1 MKVVLLFF
9 VFLFYSLHAHAIPE
23 AKTSFWKGGMVL
35 HQRNSNHNR
44 VIKHIEINERPVK
57 RITSND
63 SKNSISSKNSIV
75 VKAKGGSLNEAL
87 NNAFKV
93 AIDNEVGLI
102 LDTERHAKNGEIFH
116 SQILSY
122 SAGYIKHYE
131 ILKHEHNREKDE
143 HQIRINVIVASSKL
157 KNYLL
162 VADNDSKF
170 FNVDEIKTRIKSLK
184 KSKLDREILV
194 RNFFKNFPEGAF
206 DIQVKKFSHKIDSQF
221 KSSLNI
227 PIDIAWNQE
236 YIEALFEL
244 YTVISDSDYDTP
256 KYYKGD
262 SNFIRHGVPKG
273 DFVFIDR
280 VKKPKLLRRFNPN
293 NYYDYSGNILNIK
306 GFKITDKHLSSLLW
320 QLNKDMGKASLC
332 VTIKSKN
339 GELERFCENSS
350 TIFQSG
356 LISLGH
362 YKHHSGFIF
371 DPDTKR
377 VTKKLQ
383 IDESSLQKFAGP
395 SEISAYIINC
405 NEGRGRNNCSY
416 F

>member
-1 MKVVLLFF
+1 MF
-9 VFLFYSLHAHAIPE
+9 VCLFYSPYATSE
-23 AKTSFWKGGMVL
+23 TKTSSWKGGILL

-44 VIKHIEINERPVK
+44 VIKDIEINERPVK

-75 VKAKGGSLNEAL
+75 VKVKGVSLNDAL
-87 NNAFKV
+87 NNAFKI

-131 ILKHEHNREKDE
+131 ILKHEHNKERNE
-143 HQIRINVIVASSKL
+143 HQIRVNVIVASSKL

-162 VADNDSKF
+162 VADNDPKF

-206 DIQVKKFSHKIDSQF
+206 DIQVKKFSHKIDSQG
-221 KSSLNI
+221 KSSLII

-256 KYYKGD
+256 KNYKGD
-262 SNFIRHGVPKG
+262 SNFIRRGVPKG

-280 VKKPKLLRRFNPN
+280 VKKPKLLRRLNLN

-306 GFKITDKHLSSLLW
+306 GFKIIDKHLSSLLW
-320 QLNKDMGKASLC
+320 KLIRDIGNAFLC
-332 VTIKSKN
+332 VTIESKN
-339 GELERFCENSS
+339 GGVEIFCENSS

-362 YKHHSGFIF
+362 YTHHSGVIF

-377 VTKKLQ
+377 VTEKLQ
-383 IDESSLQKFAGP
+383 IDESSLQKFAGS
-395 SEISAYIINC
+395 SEISAYIIYC
-405 NEGRGRNNCSY
+405 NEGRGRNNCS
-416 F
+416 